1 MKDRNLD
8 SAEIP
13 KIVFSPKMDAFGTVD
28 LAVGPA
34 MCSFVPESELLGEE
48 YGSYRRDMAH
58 SSVLNSPIFAK
69 SRPGLRQSTT
79 RTPEKVVTVRRFAIR
94 FQ

>member
-1 MKDRNLD
+1 MKDGNLD

-58 SSVLNSPIFAK
+58 SGVLEFTNLYQKPPWPCAN
-69 SRPGLRQSTT
+69 PRQEPLKTSSQ
-79 RTPEKVVTVRRFAIR
+79 FGDS
-94 FQ
+94 Q